1 MVYGSVPIVAG
12 TVPLAVGAAMAN
24 KINKTE
30 GVAVAYI
37 GDGAVE
43 EGVVHESMNLAKIL
57 KVPVIFVVENNLFA
71 SHMNIKLRQPNPN
84 TIRFAQANEI
94 KNFIVDGNNVIEV
107 YKSFKSLIDFS
118 KKNMEPGFLEAFTY
132 RWYGHVD
139 WREDTDVGLNRSS
152 HEIKSWKKSDPV
164 ERFEKCLFK
173 LNAINQ
179 KLKEKISFEL
189 DTCIE
194 ESWSKAMKD
203 PYPEEKSIKDYVYK
217 NG

>member
-1 MVYGSVPIVAG
+1 MGGSMHLIDQKCGFYGSVPIVAG

-107 YKSFKSLIDFS
+107 YKI
-118 KKNMEPGFLEAFTY
+118 
-132 RWYGHVD
+132 VQ
-139 WREDTDVGLNRSS
+139 
-152 HEIKSWKKSDPV
+152 
-164 ERFEKCLFK
+164 K
-173 LNAINQ
+173 LN
-179 KLKEKISFEL
+179 
-189 DTCIE
+189 
-194 ESWSKAMKD
+194 
-203 PYPEEKSIKDYVYK
+203 
-217 NG
+217 